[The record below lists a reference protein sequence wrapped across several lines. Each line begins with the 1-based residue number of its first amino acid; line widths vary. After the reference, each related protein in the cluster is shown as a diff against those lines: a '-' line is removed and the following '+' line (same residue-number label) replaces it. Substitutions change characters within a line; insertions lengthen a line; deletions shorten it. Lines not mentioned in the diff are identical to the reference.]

1 MLRQPHC
8 LMAIAWPAF
17 LAAYL
22 MEFLVFGFVDP
33 AELRWFGHVLEM
45 PRQAI
50 YALGFFGFWVVTMV
64 CSATTALLMRTPA
77 QVNAQPGPGGPA

>member
-17 LAAYL
+17 LAACL
-22 MEFLVFGFVDP
+22 MEFLV
-33 AELRWFGHVLEM
+33 
-45 PRQAI
+45 
-50 YALGFFGFWVVTMV
+50 FGFWVVTMV